1 MDRTRARVVQRVP
14 MAAVAVLVIFVLPWN
29 AEPSGATTL
38 TFGSPVTF
46 QETGSVNSTY
56 TTPTNT
62 CDVLI
67 DALGGAGGT
76 GYAGTDEIFTSSSD
90 VSGPGGAG
98 GYLSALVPLN
108 GGQTLSVA
116 VGAGG
121 GNGTY
126 GTAGAG
132 GYGGGGNGGSTGGES
147 TAGGGGG
154 GESVV
159 SSTGNTVLAVA
170 GGGGGADSDWLN
182 NGVGGGAGG
191 AGANT
196 SGSAGA
202 NSNGPFGGDY
212 SPGEGGTL
220 SAGCAGSSTVSG
232 TYEPSAGSANQGGNG
247 SFGGAGEVGGG
258 GGSGYFGGGGG
269 GERSGGG
276 GGSTYAISGSGE
288 SNVATWTPSPT
299 VSSNGEVVI
308 TAEECQSTTFGA
320 APTSPG
326 FGGQY
331 TPSATSTSG
340 LTDVFSI
347 ASATPS
353 NCSISSGVVSFT
365 GLGSCTVLADQAGNA
380 SWAPASEVA
389 QTFLIGQGTP
399 SAPSISNLPG
409 SAVVG
414 GNFTPSVTT
423 NGDGNTSVTDNST
436 SYCTISSGVVT
447 FTAVGTCSLTAHVGT
462 GTNYLAANGTAQT
475 FSIMS
480 SATTFKSYTITFD
493 AAGGTAVPS
502 IAVLAGSAIELPQ
515 PPVLTGST
523 FEGWFS
529 APTGGT
535 ALVSPFVAG
544 AATTLYAQWS
554 TKAIANASVPSAPT
568 IRVTST
574 SKSSIL
580 ITLVKPSTSNG
591 EPVTGYVYS
600 IGGAWFSL
608 TFNMHHQATLSHL
621 KSGHDYYVALRA
633 TNEIGVGSVSKNLR
647 VKVL

>member
-220 SAGCAGSSTVSG
+220 SAGGAGSSTVSG

>member
-220 SAGCAGSSTVSG
+220 SAGGAGSSTVSG

-423 NGDGNTSVTDNST
+423 NGDGTTSVTDNST

>member
-1 MDRTRARVVQRVP
+1 
-14 MAAVAVLVIFVLPWN
+14 
-29 AEPSGATTL
+29 
-38 TFGSPVTF
+38 
-46 QETGSVNSTY
+46 
-56 TTPTNT
+56 
-62 CDVLI
+62 
-67 DALGGAGGT
+67 
-76 GYAGTDEIFTSSSD
+76 
-90 VSGPGGAG
+90 
-98 GYLSALVPLN
+98 
-108 GGQTLSVA
+108 
-116 VGAGG
+116 
-121 GNGTY
+121 
-126 GTAGAG
+126 
-132 GYGGGGNGGSTGGES
+132 
-147 TAGGGGG
+147 
-154 GESVV
+154 
-159 SSTGNTVLAVA
+159 
-170 GGGGGADSDWLN
+170 
-182 NGVGGGAGG
+182 
-191 AGANT
+191 
-196 SGSAGA
+196 
-202 NSNGPFGGDY
+202 
-212 SPGEGGTL
+212 
-220 SAGCAGSSTVSG
+220 
-232 TYEPSAGSANQGGNG
+232 
-247 SFGGAGEVGGG
+247 
-258 GGSGYFGGGGG
+258 
-269 GERSGGG
+269 
-276 GGSTYAISGSGE
+276 
-288 SNVATWTPSPT
+288 
-299 VSSNGEVVI
+299 
-308 TAEECQSTTFGA
+308 
-320 APTSPG
+320 
-326 FGGQY
+326 
-331 TPSATSTSG
+331 
-340 LTDVFSI
+340 
-347 ASATPS
+347 
-353 NCSISSGVVSFT
+353 
-365 GLGSCTVLADQAGNA
+365 
-380 SWAPASEVA
+380 
-389 QTFLIGQGTP
+389 
-399 SAPSISNLPG
+399 
-409 SAVVG
+409 
-414 GNFTPSVTT
+414 
-423 NGDGNTSVTDNST
+423 VTDNST

>member
-1 MDRTRARVVQRVP
+1 
-14 MAAVAVLVIFVLPWN
+14 
-29 AEPSGATTL
+29 
-38 TFGSPVTF
+38 
-46 QETGSVNSTY
+46 
-56 TTPTNT
+56 
-62 CDVLI
+62 LI
-67 DALGGAGGT
+67 
-76 GYAGTDEIFTSSSD
+76 
-90 VSGPGGAG
+90 
-98 GYLSALVPLN
+98 
-108 GGQTLSVA
+108 GQ
-116 VGAGG
+116 G
-121 GNGTY
+121 
-126 GTAGAG
+126 
-132 GYGGGGNGGSTGGES
+132 
-147 TAGGGGG
+147 
-154 GESVV
+154 
-159 SSTGNTVLAVA
+159 
-170 GGGGGADSDWLN
+170 
-182 NGVGGGAGG
+182 
-191 AGANT
+191 
-196 SGSAGA
+196 
-202 NSNGPFGGDY
+202 
-212 SPGEGGTL
+212 
-220 SAGCAGSSTVSG
+220 
-232 TYEPSAGSANQGGNG
+232 
-247 SFGGAGEVGGG
+247 
-258 GGSGYFGGGGG
+258 
-269 GERSGGG
+269 
-276 GGSTYAISGSGE
+276 
-288 SNVATWTPSPT
+288 
-299 VSSNGEVVI
+299 
-308 TAEECQSTTFGA
+308 
-320 APTSPG
+320 
-326 FGGQY
+326 
-331 TPSATSTSG
+331 TPSAPSISNLPGSAVVGGNFTPSVTTNGDGTTSVTDNSTSYC
-340 LTDVFSI
+340 T
-347 ASATPS
+347 
-353 NCSISSGVVSFT
+353 ISSGVVTFT
-365 GLGSCTVLADQAGNA
+365 AVGTCSLTAHVGTGTNYLAANGT
-380 SWAPASEVA
+380 A

-423 NGDGNTSVTDNST
+423 NGDGTTSVTDNST